1 MRVKSQWFKS
11 GKAKTPEEIAGA
23 AAFIAWRIGENALK
37 SMRNAD
43 FDIAVGPRYFAFLSE
58 FLIFLVQVADRIG
71 YRRMS
76 GEARVAFTGT
86 MANRVGETLADNQ
99 GRLLGGTA
107 AEHKA
112 AFIELLNRRAGEYAE
127 FGYEEGKPNFSFMR
141 HLGYVMQ
148 EEVVDERDRYWV
160 TDQVMATEAPEAVE
174 TLEKAMRGLFGD
186 EPKRRRNSEA
196 AGAD

>member
-43 FDIAVGPRYFAFLSE
+43 FDIAVGPQYFAFLSE
-58 FLIFLVQVADRIG
+58 FLIFLVQVADRIA

-76 GEARVAFTGT
+76 GEDRVAFTGT
-86 MANRVGETLADNQ
+86 MANRVGDTLSDNW
-99 GRLLGGTA
+99 RMFMGGSAT
-107 AEHKA
+107 EYKA
-112 AFIELLNRRAGEYAE
+112 AFIERLNRRAGEYAE
-127 FGYEEGKPNFSFMR
+127 FEYEAGASNFSFLR

-148 EEVVDERDRYWV
+148 EEVMDERDRYWV
-160 TDQVMATEAPEAVE
+160 TDQVMAIEAPEALE

-186 EPKRRRNSEA
+186 EPKRPRNSA
-196 AGAD
+196 AAD